1 MSVVL
6 NEWYRSED
14 QLSAFG
20 AELVSAL
27 GLALQP
33 EESLQPKAPLQ
44 PEEGSTTVW
53 LHGDMGMGK
62 TTIVGHI
69 LRALGLPQG
78 YPVNSPTFSLVNEY
92 PISERYYAHLD
103 LYRLSGAM
111 DESLLDHREFAGVFI
126 EWPTA
131 VSDLAAIYP
140 PDFHL
145 VIDGNVDKRRYRLFG
160 RGFQSEIRPQQP

>member
-1 MSVVL
+1 MS
-6 NEWYRSED
+6 EQPICDWQCQED
-14 QLSAFG
+14 QLSALG
-20 AELVSAL
+20 AKLVSAL
-27 GLALQP
+27 GLSGRQDRSPA
-33 EESLQPKAPLQ
+33 EPLI
-44 PEEGSTTVW
+44 VW

-69 LRALGLPQG
+69 LRALGLPAG

-92 PISERYYAHLD
+92 PISGRHYAHLD

-111 DESLLDHREFAGVFI
+111 DDSLLDHREFAGVFI

-131 VSDLAAIYP
+131 VDDLEASFP

-145 VIDGNVDKRRYRLFG
+145 VIDGRAEQRRYRLFG
-160 RGFQSEIRPQQP
+160 PGYS

>member
-1 MSVVL
+1 MSDVL

-14 QLSAFG
+14 QLSALG

-27 GLALQP
+27 GLQGAPQP
-33 EESLQPKAPLQ
+33 
-44 PEEGSTTVW
+44 TTMVW

-69 LRALGLPQG
+69 LRALGLPAG

-92 PISERYYAHLD
+92 PIKGHYYAHLD

-131 VSDLAAIYP
+131 VSDLDAIFP

-145 VIDGNVDKRRYRLFG
+145 VIDGSADQRRYRVYG
-160 RGFQSEIRPQQP
+160 SGYRPSDSP